1 MSISQRQ
8 EIKQSQSLVMTP
20 QLQQAIKLLQLTNIE
35 INEFI
40 GQEIERNPLLE
51 LADPSK
57 PERGDGKLEE
67 VGSENNSE
75 TFDTATLANK
85 DNLPDTN
92 DEPLDINY
100 NEYLEE
106 HTTSNSDSN
115 YDQSST
121 WNLSSNKASNYDFND
136 SLEQTIENQVSLTDH
151 LLEQLN
157 ADIPDPG
164 ERLIG
169 YHIIHMLDPSGYF
182 KSEISSVSDLI
193 GCEETKV
200 IQVLK
205 RLKKFDPVGVFAK
218 DLQECL
224 TLQLIE
230 KNRFDPIIKK
240 LIENLDLLA
249 KHDQKSLLKEC
260 NVSLEELLEMIEEIK
275 SLNPKPGDLFNND
288 IAQTVVPDVFVK
300 KNNDFDWTVELNT
313 ENLPK
318 VLVNRKYSSLV
329 NNKNSSDID
338 KTYINDQ
345 LNSANWLVKSLE
357 QRAQTILKV
366 ATEIVKQQNN
376 FFSQGIKYLK
386 PLTLKDIA
394 EKIEMHESTVS
405 RVTANKYLES
415 PRGVFQMKYFFTT
428 SISTSCGESNLSSET
443 VKVRIKELVNEEEPD
458 DILSDDKIVEILIKE
473 DIDIARRTIA
483 KYRES
488 MNIPSSVIRR
498 RQKKSYK
505 NK

>member
-8 EIKQSQSLVMTP
+8 EIKQTQSLVMTP

-35 INEFI
+35 INEFV

-57 PERGDGKLEE
+57 PERGDGKAEIIE
-67 VGSENNSE
+67 TNNPSENL
-75 TFDTATLANK
+75 DTATLATK
-85 DNLPDTN
+85 DNLPESN

-100 NEYLEE
+100 NDYLEE
-106 HTTSNSDSN
+106 NYTSSGNTNYEQSNSW
-115 YDQSST
+115 SSH
-121 WNLSSNKASNYDFND
+121 SNKSNHFDYND
-136 SLEQTIENQVSLTDH
+136 SLEQVIENKISLTDH

-157 ADIPDPG
+157 ADISDPA

-182 KSEISSVSDLI
+182 KSEISSVSDII
-193 GCEETKV
+193 GCEETKA
-200 IQVLK
+200 IQVLN

-224 TLQLIE
+224 TLQLID
-230 KNRFDPIIKK
+230 KNRFDPIIEK

-249 KHDQKSLLKEC
+249 KHDQKSLLKKC
-260 NVSLEELLEMIEEIK
+260 NVSLEELLEMVVEIK
-275 SLNPKPGDLFNND
+275 SLNPKPGDLYNND
-288 IAQTVVPDVFVK
+288 VAQTVVPDVFVR
-300 KNNDFDWTVELNT
+300 KNNTFDWTVELNT
-313 ENLPK
+313 DNLPK

-329 NNKNSSDID
+329 NNKNSSDVD

-366 ATEIVKQQNN
+366 ATEIVKQQSD

-405 RVTANKYLES
+405 RVTANKYIES

-428 SISTSCGESNLSSET
+428 SITSSCGENNLSSET
-443 VKVRIKELVNEEEPD
+443 VKVRIKELVNNEEPD
-458 DILSDDKIVEILIKE
+458 DILSDDKIVEMLIKE

>member
-8 EIKQSQSLVMTP
+8 EIKQTQSLVMTP
-20 QLQQAIKLLQLTNIE
+20 QLQQAIKLLQLTNLE
-35 INEFI
+35 INEFV

-67 VGSENNSE
+67 FGSDNNSE

-106 HTTSNSDSN
+106 NSTNVSDFN

-121 WNLSSNKASNYDFND
+121 WNISSNKTSNYDFNE
-136 SLEQTIENQVSLTDH
+136 SLEQTIENKVSLTDH

-157 ADIPDPG
+157 ADIPDPA

-182 KSEISSVSDLI
+182 KSEISSVSELI
-193 GCEETKV
+193 GCEETKA
-200 IQVLK
+200 IQVLN

-224 TLQLIE
+224 TLQLLD
-230 KNRFDPIIKK
+230 KNRFDPIIEK

-249 KHDQKSLLKEC
+249 KHDQKSLLKKC
-260 NVSLEELLEMIEEIK
+260 NVSLEELLEMVVEIK
-275 SLNPKPGDLFNND
+275 SLNPKPGDLYNND
-288 IAQTVVPDVFVK
+288 VAQTVVPDVFVR
-300 KNNDFDWTVELNT
+300 KNNTFDWTVELNT
-313 ENLPK
+313 DNLPK

-329 NNKNSSDID
+329 NNKNSSDVD

-366 ATEIVKQQNN
+366 ATEIVKQQSD

-428 SISTSCGESNLSSET
+428 SITSSCGENNLSSET
-443 VKVRIKELVNEEEPD
+443 VKVRIKELVNNEEPD
-458 DILSDDKIVEILIKE
+458 DILSDDKIVEMLIKE
-473 DIDIARRTIA
+473 DIDIARRTVA

-498 RQKKSYK
+498 RQKKPYK
-505 NK
+505 

>member
-1 MSISQRQ
+1 MTISQRQ
-8 EIKQSQSLVMTP
+8 EIKQTQSLVMTP

-35 INEFI
+35 INEFV

-57 PERGDGKLEE
+57 PERGDGKIEE
-67 VGSENNSE
+67 VQNNIISEKM
-75 TFDTATLANK
+75 DTATLASK
-85 DNLPDTN
+85 DDLPDSN

-106 HTTSNSDSN
+106 NGVNSNSSS
-115 YDQSST
+115 YEQSSSWGT
-121 WNLSSNKASNYDFND
+121 QSSKVNHIDYSD
-136 SLEQTIENQVSLTDH
+136 SLEQVIEDKINLTDH

-157 ADIPDPG
+157 ADISDPG

-169 YHIIHMLDPSGYF
+169 YNIIHMLDSAGYF
-182 KSEISSVSDLI
+182 KSDISTVSEII
-193 GCEETKV
+193 GCDESKTFE
-200 IQVLK
+200 VLEK
-205 RLKKFDPVGVFAK
+205 LKKFDPVGVFAR
-218 DLQECL
+218 DLSECL
-224 TLQLIE
+224 TLQLKE
-230 KNRFDPIIKK
+230 KNRFDPIIER

-249 KHDQKSLLKEC
+249 KHDEKALLQKC
-260 NVSLEELLEMIEEIK
+260 GVSLEELIEMVEEIK
-275 SLNPKPGDLFNND
+275 SLNPKPGDLYNTD
-288 IAQTVVPDVFVK
+288 VAQTVVPDVFIK
-300 KNNDFDWTVELNT
+300 KSNDFNWSVELNT
-313 ENLPK
+313 DTLPK

-338 KTYINDQ
+338 RIYINEQ

-366 ATEIVKQQNN
+366 ATEIVKQQNE
-376 FFSQGIKYLK
+376 FFSNGIKYLK

-405 RVTANKYLES
+405 RVTSNKYIES

-428 SISTSCGESNLSSET
+428 SITTSHGDSSLSSET
-443 VKVRIKELVNEEEPD
+443 VKVRIKELIDNEEPD

-488 MNIPSSVIRR
+488 LRIPSSVIRR
-498 RQKKSYK
+498 RQKKPYIR
-505 NK
+505 

>member
-8 EIKQSQSLVMTP
+8 EIKQTQSLVMTP

-35 INEFI
+35 INEFV

-57 PERGDGKLEE
+57 PERGDGKAEIIE
-67 VGSENNSE
+67 TNNPSENL
-75 TFDTATLANK
+75 DTATLATK
-85 DNLPDTN
+85 DNLPESN

-100 NEYLEE
+100 NDYLEE
-106 HTTSNSDSN
+106 NYTSSGNTNYEQSNSW
-115 YDQSST
+115 SSH
-121 WNLSSNKASNYDFND
+121 SNKSNHFDYND
-136 SLEQTIENQVSLTDH
+136 SLEQVIENKISLTDH

-157 ADIPDPG
+157 ADISDPA

-169 YHIIHMLDPSGYF
+169 YHLIHMLDSSGYF

-193 GCEETKV
+193 GCEENKV
-200 IQVLK
+200 LEVLEK
-205 RLKKFDPVGVFAK
+205 LKKFDPVGVFAK
-218 DLQECL
+218 DLPECL
-224 TLQLIE
+224 KLQLKE
-230 KNRFDPIIKK
+230 KNRFDPIIEK
-240 LIENLDLLA
+240 LIENLELLA
-249 KHDQKSLLKEC
+249 KHDQKTLLKKCE
-260 NVSLEELLEMIEEIK
+260 VSLEDLLEMIEEIK
-275 SLNPKPGDLFNND
+275 SLNPKPGDLYNND

-300 KNNDFDWTVELNT
+300 KSNNFNWAVELNT
-313 ENLPK
+313 ETLPK

-329 NNKNSSDID
+329 NNKNSSDLD
-338 KTYINDQ
+338 KTYINEQ

-366 ATEIVKQQNN
+366 ATEIVKQQNE
-376 FFSQGIKYLK
+376 FFSNGIKFLK

-405 RVTANKYLES
+405 RVTANKYIES
-415 PRGVFQMKYFFTT
+415 SRGVFQMKYFFTT
-428 SISTSCGESNLSSET
+428 SITTSQGDSNLSSET
-443 VKVRIKELVNEEEPD
+443 VKVRIKELINNEEPD

-498 RQKKSYK
+498 RQKKTYK
-505 NK
+505 